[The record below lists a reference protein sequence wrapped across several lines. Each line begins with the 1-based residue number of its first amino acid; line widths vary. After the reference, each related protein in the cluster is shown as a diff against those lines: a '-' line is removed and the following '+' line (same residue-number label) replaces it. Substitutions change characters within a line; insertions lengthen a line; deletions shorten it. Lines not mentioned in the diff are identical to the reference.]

1 VEESQRETGWRKLL
15 WWTASVFLGAV
26 FLLAVWGKMLE
37 PGLFIDQIR
46 LEGLDFLLSAAAVA
60 VLALALEAGLGVAL
74 VLGVRH
80 RSVLYLTLALVVFF
94 LFLTGRNYWLVS
106 QGLRDPEASCGCFG
120 SLIERSPAEAFWQ
133 DLLLL
138 VPPLLIIFWLL
149 PSSQGST
156 ATPKKRMAFAL
167 IAALVVGGY
176 TWNSAALKF
185 HEVANEIASIEQD
198 AAFRPSPSYQLKVNG
213 QNVTSGRVFE
223 SEASVELV
231 VTDPT
236 LPGPVLIDPRT
247 REFGWIDPA
256 TVTWSGE
263 EALSLP
269 QKKKL
274 NEVGNIA
281 FGDGGITFQLGPN
294 QYVVLMG

>member
-1 VEESQRETGWRKLL
+1 MEKLKWKLL
-15 WWTASVFLGAV
+15 VWWVATVFLGGV

-80 RSVLYLTLALVVFF
+80 RGVLYVTLALVVFF

-138 VPPLLIIFWLL
+138 VPPLVLIFWLL
-149 PSSQGST
+149 PTDPRPAGVPRIRL
-156 ATPKKRMAFAL
+156 AVAL
-167 IAALVVGGY
+167 LAALVAGGY

-198 AAFRPSPSYQLKVNG
+198 TVFRPSSSYRLRVNG
-213 QNVTSGRVFE
+213 QGADSGKVFE

-247 REFGWIDPA
+247 QEFGWIEA
-256 TVTWSGE
+256 AAVTWNSE
-263 EALSLP
+263 DSLSLP
-269 QKKKL
+269 VERELK
-274 NEVGNIA
+274 EVGSIA
-281 FGDGGITFQLGPN
+281 FSDGGISFRIGEN